1 MPSRLCL
8 ATLSELDPAFA
19 PPVDPRALSV
29 GIVHLGLGAFARAH
43 GLVFTQA
50 AIAATGDTGWG
61 YCGVTQRSRSV
72 LDQLAPQDGL
82 YSVLVRSGSTA
93 RPGVV
98 ATARELLFA
107 GRSPAA
113 LTDRLSAPTT
123 RLVTLTVTEK
133 GYRHDPATGRLRVTD
148 PEVAADAAGREPL
161 TVPGQ
166 LVRGLAAR
174 RAADAGPVSLLS
186 CDNLSGNG
194 QVLRAVVLGF
204 CDLLPDDGLAAWI
217 ADNVAFPS
225 AMVDRMVP
233 ATTDADRKET
243 ATLLGLEDEGVVV
256 AEPFSQWVVQDTFAA
271 GRPAWHQVGATLTT
285 DVVPY
290 ERMKL
295 RLLNAS
301 HSTIAYVGALAGY
314 TYIAQAVGDPAVAG
328 VVDRLM
334 VDDMTPTLAVP
345 DGFDVVAYQAQLR
358 ERFANSALLHTT
370 RQIAMDGSQ
379 KLPVRLLGAIRERLA
394 AGATPQAATLGVA
407 AWMRCV
413 AAGVADDGTP
423 LTLDDPLAVRLR
435 DALGSATSP
444 AAVVSALVGV
454 TEVFGDLADDATFRG
469 LVTGHLETLTRYG
482 APAAARAVA

>member
-1 MPSRLCL
+1 MPRLSL
-8 ATLSELDPAFA
+8 ATLSRLAPAFA

-29 GIVHLGLGAFARAH
+29 GVVHLGLGAFARAH
-43 GLVFTQA
+43 GLVFTQS

-82 YSVLVRSGSTA
+82 YTVLVRDGATVT
-93 RPGVV
+93 PGVV

-107 GRSPAA
+107 GDSADV
-113 LTDRLSAPTT
+113 LTDRLAAPAT

-133 GYRHDPATGRLRVTD
+133 GYRHDPATRQLRTSD
-148 PEVAADAAGREPL
+148 PEVLADAAGRSPV

-194 QVLRAVVLGF
+194 EVLRCVVLGF
-204 CDLLPDDGLAAWI
+204 CDLLPDDGLASWI

-271 GRPAWHQVGATLTT
+271 GRPAWHLVGATLTA
-285 DVVPY
+285 DVEPY
-290 ERMKL
+290 ERIKL

-301 HSTIAYVGALAGY
+301 HSTIAYLGALAGY
-314 TYIAQAVGDPAVAG
+314 TYIAEAIGDPAIGVAIE
-328 VVDRLM
+328 RLM
-334 VDDMTPTLAVP
+334 AQDMTPTLSVP
-345 DGFDVVAYQAQLR
+345 DGFDVAAYQAQLR
-358 ERFANSALLHTT
+358 ERFANAALLHTT
-370 RQIAMDGSQ
+370 RQIAMDGSH
-379 KLPVRLLGAIRERLA
+379 KLPVRLLGAIRERLTV
-394 AGATPQAATLGVA
+394 GANPRAATLGVA
-407 AWMRCV
+407 AWMRYV
-413 AAGVADDGTP
+413 AAGTADDGTP
-423 LTLDDPLAVRLR
+423 LTLDDPLADRLR
-435 DALGSATSP
+435 EAVGGATSP
-444 AAVVSALVGV
+444 AAVVAALVGV
-454 TEVFGDLADDATFRG
+454 TEVFGDLGDDTTFRS
-469 LVTGHLETLTRYG
+469 LVTDHLDTLTRYG
-482 APAAARAVA
+482 ALAAARALG